1 MARPKGFR
9 LSRTA
14 LQDLLD
20 AKGILMTE
28 AASVSGV
35 PLTTLSGLAQGG
47 RGASIK
53 TARRLAEGIA
63 CSAETLFPELAGFE
77 RPQITDPTAATVDV
91 RQSSVAGG
99 ARVRPAPPATGAAKA
114 GAST

>member
-35 PLTTLSGLAQGG
+35 PLSTLSGLAQGG
-47 RGASIK
+47 SGASIK
-53 TARRLAEGIA
+53 IVRRLAEGIA

-77 RPQITDPTAATVDV
+77 RPQITDPTAAAVDV
-91 RQSSVAGG
+91 RQSSTAEVGP
-99 ARVRPAPPATGAAKA
+99 VRPHPASVVGA
-114 GAST
+114 TQ